1 MKQAMS
7 KSARMVDVAR
17 LAGVSTMTVSRV
29 LNDARNVSDTMR
41 ERVDAAVKQLSY
53 QPNEVARSL
62 RDRRSRQIGVLLPY
76 LFDPFFANC
85 AHAII
90 SELRQQGYS
99 VVLATSNEDVKIEF
113 DEASRMLRRN
123 VEGLILIPARPA
135 KGRSRMLG
143 REFERLPIVTLDRP
157 IEGGRFESLLV
168 ENERGACLGT
178 QHLIALGHK
187 RIAYIGLENTLYVMR
202 KRHKGYES
210 AMKAARLGTQ
220 AALVSP
226 DVEDLV
232 PIVSGLL
239 RGPKPP
245 TAIFSANNLLTRRVL
260 HSLQALDI
268 YPPKKIALVGFDD
281 FETAD
286 LIRPGITVVRQPS
299 ELLGRRAAETL
310 LARLGSGVQ
319 TKAAKRTI
327 LPVDLIVRGSCGS
340 ELK

>member
-1 MKQAMS
+1 MS

>member
-1 MKQAMS
+1 MS

-123 VEGLILIPARPA
+123 VEGLILIPARPT